1 MPHYQKF
8 YVYLMT
14 NRNRTVLYL
23 GFTSDLKR
31 RVKEH
36 EKGLREGFSKF
47 YHCHNLIYF
56 ERFKYVYNAIKREKE
71 IKNWRREKKLALINT
86 QNPQCCF

>member
-23 GFTSDLKR
+23 GFTSDLMT
-31 RVKEH
+31 RVNEH
-36 EKGLREGFSKF
+36 DKGLREGSSKR
-47 YHCHNLIYF
+47 YRCRYLIYF
-56 ERFKYVYNAIKREKE
+56 ERFKYVHNAIRREKE
-71 IKNWRREKKLALINT
+71 IKNGVERKSFLLLIHQILNGYS
-86 QNPQCCF
+86 